1 MTVLAHIGA
10 FPVEE
15 LLPLAPTAGAALFA
29 LAGSRRAAMR
39 AQRERRAVTV
49 RAAARGAS
57 PTGGWP
63 V

>member
-1 MTVLAHIGA
+1 MVLAHIGA

-15 LLPLAPTAGAALFA
+15 LLPLAPTAGAALLA
-29 LAGSRRAAMR
+29 LAGGRRAAAR
-39 AQRERRAVTV
+39 AQRERRA
-49 RAAARGAS
+49 ARVKAGARPAS